1 MIRRHASLSG
11 IFSGMKTYP
20 DSEKVLED
28 LGDKVLEAFSEAT
41 AESRTDLARYRRNSP
56 EFVVDASP
64 RGLANWIHDR
74 LMKRL
79 IDGVEGMDHV
89 SVVESG
95 PTREIFVSSLTL
107 RYRIRV
113 KRHDVVGNVSTYPT
127 QGALEFLEQ
136 TFQPTLDGRFEVHL
150 ILGYRWEVDAYEIGS
165 TVLSLR
171 DGMKNIIWLIE
182 LDRPGS
188 SGSGATA
195 LRPPSLPDPPRIG
208 LSLDSTEAD
217 RGS

>member
-1 MIRRHASLSG
+1 MWYIFWYEILSRFRESL
-11 IFSGMKTYP
+11 
-20 DSEKVLED
+20 LEE

-41 AESRTDLARYRRNSP
+41 SEARADLAQYRRDSP
-56 EFVVDASP
+56 EFVADASP

-79 IDGVEGMDHV
+79 IDAVEGMDHV

-95 PTREIFVSSLTL
+95 PTREILVTGSTL
-107 RYRIRV
+107 LFRIRA

-136 TFQPTLDGRFEVHL
+136 TFQPTLEGLFEVRL
-150 ILGYRWEVDAYEIGS
+150 ILGYEWEAHAHEMGS

-171 DGMKNIIWLIE
+171 DGMENIIWLIE

-188 SGSGATA
+188 TGAGATD

-208 LSLDSTEAD
+208 LSLDGTEAHS
-217 RGS
+217 GS

>member
-1 MIRRHASLSG
+1 
-11 IFSGMKTYP
+11 MKSYP
-20 DSEKVLED
+20 DSEAVLED

-41 AESRTDLARYRRNSP
+41 SGSRADLARYRRNSP

-74 LMKRL
+74 MMKRL
-79 IDGVEGMDHV
+79 IDAVEGMGHV

-95 PTREIFVSSLTL
+95 PTREIFVSGSTL
-107 RYRIRV
+107 LYRIRV
-113 KRHDVVGNVSTYPT
+113 KRHDIVGNVSTYPT

-136 TFQPTLDGRFEVHL
+136 TFQPTLDGLFEVHL
-150 ILGYRWEVDAYEIGS
+150 ILGYRWEADAYEIGP

-188 SGSGATA
+188 TGTGATD
-195 LRPPSLPDPPRIG
+195 LRSPSLPGPPRIG
-208 LSLDSTEAD
+208 LSPGTSEAES
-217 RGS
+217 GA

>member
-1 MIRRHASLSG
+1 
-11 IFSGMKTYP
+11 MKSYP
-20 DSEKVLED
+20 DSEKILED
-28 LGDKVLEAFSEAT
+28 LGDKVLEAFSEAMS
-41 AESRTDLARYRRNSP
+41 AARADLAQYRQDSP

-79 IDGVEGMDHV
+79 IDAVEGMDHV

-95 PTREIFVSSLTL
+95 PTRELFVSGSTL
-107 RYRIRV
+107 LYRIRA
-113 KRHDVVGNVSTYPT
+113 KRHDVVGNVRTYPT

-136 TFQPTLDGRFEVHL
+136 TFQPTLDGLFEVHL
-150 ILGYRWEVDAYEIGS
+150 ILGYRWEADSYEIGP

-171 DGMKNIIWLIE
+171 DGIENIIWLIE

-188 SGSGATA
+188 TGSGATD

-208 LSLDSTEAD
+208 LPLDGTEAD